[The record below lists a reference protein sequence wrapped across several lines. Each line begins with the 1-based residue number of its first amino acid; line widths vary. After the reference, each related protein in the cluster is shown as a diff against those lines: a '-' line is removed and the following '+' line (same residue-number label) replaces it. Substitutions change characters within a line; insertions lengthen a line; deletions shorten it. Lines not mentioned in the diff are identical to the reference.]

1 MREDYSLGIF
11 KYINEFLA
19 SHDVSVSS
27 RTTYKNALSQ
37 FSKWCKDSL
46 IENPTRESLLL
57 YKLWLDASPL
67 SSFTKATY
75 IVVIRLFFSWLSRN
89 DIYDDVSSGI
99 KGIKRLV
106 KSHHKDSLSFEEIK
120 ILLSCIDC
128 TTIIGKRDFSI
139 INLLI
144 RTGIRLKEV
153 SGTLIEDIQMF
164 EHEAKLWVRGKGR
177 AGKDEFVV
185 LTSQTI
191 NPIKKYLR
199 ERKPKGSQDPLF
211 TSLSNRSFGKSL
223 SIFSLS
229 RMIKK
234 RLRNSG
240 IDSKRISA
248 HSLRHTFGVM
258 AIRAGASLY
267 EVQLAMR
274 HMAPSTTE
282 VYLGDIEKIKRFE
295 ASPERKLSQLLDDV

>member
-1 MREDYSLGIF
+1 MGEIYSLGIF
-11 KYINEFLA
+11 KHINEFLA
-19 SHDVSVSS
+19 SHDVSISS
-27 RTTYKNALSQ
+27 RMTYKNALRQ

-46 IENPTRESLLL
+46 IEKPTRESLLL
-57 YKLWLDASPL
+57 YKLWLDASSL

-75 IVVIRLFFSWLSRN
+75 IVVIRLFFSWLARN
-89 DIYDDVSSGI
+89 EIYDDVSSGI
-99 KGIKRLV
+99 KGVKRLI
-106 KSHHKDSLSFEEIK
+106 KNHQKDSLSFDEIK
-120 ILLSCIDC
+120 TLLSCIDC
-128 TTIIGKRDFSI
+128 TTLVGKRDFSI

-153 SGTLIEDIQMF
+153 SGALIVDVQMF
-164 EHEAKLWVRGKGR
+164 EREAKLWVRGKGR

-185 LTSQTI
+185 LTSQAI

-199 ERKPKGSQDPLF
+199 ERKPKGPQDHLF
-211 TSLSNRSFGKSL
+211 VSRSNRNFGNSI

-229 RMIKK
+229 RMIKR
-234 RLRNSG
+234 RLRNAG
-240 IDSKRISA
+240 IDSKRVSA

-274 HMAPSTTE
+274 HRAPSTTE
-282 VYLGDIEKIKRFE
+282 VYLGDIEKIKRFA
-295 ASPERKLSQLLDDV
+295 ASPERKLSDFLDKL